1 VGQWGGGTGKGA
13 WAALASL
20 CGGAGRKAAALMRG
34 YAGVKFP
41 CAAGCGVMVREGCL
55 RAVMAWRHWE
65 RGRGRLLAGLVEV
78 SIGTR
83 RRLGAVMG
91 RGFGRLEGGSMCQ
104 RGLFVDNTLWE
115 IQTGFFSLYIEYQ

>member
-1 VGQWGGGTGKGA
+1 MGQWGGTGKGA

-65 RGRGRLLAGLVEV
+65 RG
-78 SIGTR
+78 
-83 RRLGAVMG
+83 
-91 RGFGRLEGGSMCQ
+91 Q

>member
-1 VGQWGGGTGKGA
+1 
-13 WAALASL
+13 
-20 CGGAGRKAAALMRG
+20 
-34 YAGVKFP
+34 
-41 CAAGCGVMVREGCL
+41 MVREGCL

-91 RGFGRLEGGSMCQ
+91 RGFGRLEGGAMCQ

>member
-55 RAVMAWRHWE
+55 RAVM
-65 RGRGRLLAGLVEV
+65 
-78 SIGTR
+78 
-83 RRLGAVMG
+83 G
-91 RGFGRLEGGSMCQ
+91 RGFGRLEGGAMCQ